1 MSIQLSVTVSRKVTP
16 MSTIWK
22 YELEIA
28 PQQVSMPKG
37 AKILSVANQDGEIC
51 LWALVDQHAP
61 TEERSIE
68 VIGTGWNLDKEH
80 KSISSELTFIGTV
93 LVGPYVWH
101 VFERIIK

>member
-1 MSIQLSVTVSRKVTP
+1 MSIQRNVTVSRKVTP
-16 MSTIWK
+16 MNTIWK

-28 PQQVSMPKG
+28 SQQVSIPKG

-68 VIGTGWNLDKEH
+68 VIGTGWDLKRDY
-80 KSISSELTFIGTV
+80 KSIASELTFIGTV
-93 LVGPYVWH
+93 LVGSYVWH
-101 VFERIIK
+101 VFERISK